1 MQFLFYFFCFF
12 FSEELIGK
20 QRRMEVANIRYE
32 GKLKRL
38 AIEEQMK
45 MQQRIEEQA
54 ERQRRLAIKEQMKI
68 KQIEEEE
75 MAKKL
80 KLEAAAVSKKSNNI
94 NFTNLCILSSKIQLC
109 NIQNHFISLC
119 FFLCFCRKKIN
130 YNLNKN
136 HQKAEDHPG
145 LV

>member
-1 MQFLFYFFCFF
+1 M
-12 FSEELIGK
+12 
-20 QRRMEVANIRYE
+20 RYE

-54 ERQRRLAIKEQMKI
+54 ERQRRLAIEEQMKI

-80 KLEAAAVSKKSNNI
+80 KMEAAAVSKNQ
-94 NFTNLCILSSKIQLC
+94 FHQFMYFV
-109 NIQNHFISLC
+109 IQNS
-119 FFLCFCRKKIN
+119 
-130 YNLNKN
+130 
-136 HQKAEDHPG
+136 
-145 LV
+145 VM

>member
-1 MQFLFYFFCFF
+1 MQTINTIHFKFWEKYCIFLFFVCFCFF
-12 FSEELIGK
+12 SEQLIGK

-54 ERQRRLAIKEQMKI
+54 ERQRRLAIEEQMKI

-109 NIQNHFISLC
+109 NIQNHFISL
-119 FFLCFCRKKIN
+119 FSLFL
-130 YNLNKN
+130 
-136 HQKAEDHPG
+136 
-145 LV
+145 